1 MIEVPSGTSILESEK
16 YMGLFSGLFKK
27 KDEIV
32 AIADGKVVETVSVS
46 DPVFA
51 QEMMGKTL
59 AFSYDTDKVVLHA
72 PASGTLTV
80 LFPTGHAFGITTDD
94 GVELLVHCGVDTVS
108 ANGDGFKLF
117 DKKQGDRV
125 NAGDPIVEVD
135 LKKLKETYD
144 MSTMLVITNPN
155 GKTFEFVGPCDVKL
169 GQSVIK

>member
-1 MIEVPSGTSILESEK
+1 
-16 YMGLFSGLFKK
+16 MGLFGGLFKK

-32 AIADGKVVETVSVS
+32 AIADGKVVETSSVS

-59 AFSYDTDKVVLHA
+59 VFSYDTDKVVLHA
-72 PASGTLTV
+72 PANGTLTV
-80 LFPTGHAFGITTDD
+80 LFPTGHAFGITTDG
-94 GVELLVHCGVDTVS
+94 GVELLVHCGVDTVN
-108 ANGDGFKLF
+108 ADGGFKVL

-125 NAGDPIVEVD
+125 NAGDSIVEVD

-155 GKTFEFVGPCDVKL
+155 GKTFEFVGPCDIKL
-169 GQSVIK
+169 GESIIK

>member
-1 MIEVPSGTSILESEK
+1 
-16 YMGLFSGLFKK
+16 MGLFGGLFKK

-32 AIADGKVVETVSVS
+32 AIADGKVVETSSVS

-59 AFSYDTDKVVLHA
+59 VFSYDTDKVVLHA
-72 PASGTLTV
+72 PANGTLTV
-80 LFPTGHAFGITTDD
+80 LFPTGHAFGISTDG
-94 GVELLVHCGVDTVS
+94 GVELLVHCGVDTVN
-108 ANGDGFKLF
+108 ADGGFKVL

-125 NAGDPIVEVD
+125 NTGDPIVEVD

-144 MSTMLVITNPN
+144 MSTMLVITNSN